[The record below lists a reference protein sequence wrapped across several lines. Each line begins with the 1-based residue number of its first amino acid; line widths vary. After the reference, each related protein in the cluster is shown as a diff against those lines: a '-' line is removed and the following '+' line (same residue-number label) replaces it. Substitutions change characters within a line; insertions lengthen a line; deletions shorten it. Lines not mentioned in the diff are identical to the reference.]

1 MKHLNTFLFTMM
13 VMATVLATGL
23 AWFLIYM
30 RG

>member
-1 MKHLNTFLFTMM
+1 MKTINSFLA
-13 VMATVLATGL
+13 VMAVTATVLATFL